1 MSSLHLPR
9 VISQRGKTAVEV
21 ERENF
26 EKAQSIA
33 INKAINS
40 NVHPV
45 KEKHVRSAILG
56 TFHESGAGVFWA
68 TTSKLPLQGNAII
81 CWKFLHVLHK
91 LLREGHAN
99 VILDSQKYISLLK
112 DIGKLWGHLKDG
124 YGRLIAAYTK
134 LLIQKLSF
142 HKKNP
147 RIPGSLTM
155 TDEQFNKIFGADVNN
170 YFEVSCDML
179 DYLDEI
185 LVLQEAVFGSLDMSR
200 SNSMT
205 NSGQCRLAP
214 LIPCI
219 LDSCQL
225 YDYLVK
231 SLFKL
236 HSSLPPDTLSGHRDR
251 FLAGYR
257 HLKQFYH
264 QSGTLQY
271 FKNLVQVPLLPDD
284 PPNFTIASDFSKHVK
299 PVAVVPEEME
309 PEAETPE
316 FDGIGFLIDT
326 SSPIQETDKFDETFG
341 EGSMDS
347 FNFNGQPQIDERDM
361 IIEQLHKEI
370 QQLREE
376 IERLQTEAQMKIQP
390 LLEEKEQL
398 KKILTELQLT
408 LDNTLKENEL
418 IKKELEEMKTVLPV
432 ADKLN
437 DSEKLVKANEEK
449 FKKMKD
455 IYGKLREEHVTLL
468 RVHAEVS
475 KQLKDEKK
483 LTEEKDM
490 LLKKTTSELDSVREE
505 QKQLEVATQAK
516 TDQVSLQL
524 QSSTQQCSQLEKS
537 CQAATA
543 AAAAAAS
550 QRNHPSSTT
559 AAASSP
565 PLPPLPS
572 PPPPPPA
579 QHTNDDYEELTKEIE
594 LIKAQ
599 KLQLETDLNDV
610 RSSSLALEESLQV
623 TKTEKEETAEKL
635 QKQVNCLQNELEEK
649 TKEMVVAK
657 ETLQKEM
664 EGVQSQLKSSQST
677 QQTAEENYTKNKEEM
692 ERKYEDLLTEKKT
705 SDNEREEALKKL
717 YQLLIESC
725 VKQCNSILLDATE
738 QSDNLLHLTVGCSA
752 DYLLDRILPV
762 YECLEKLGNSFQNY
776 KSNPIS
782 IQDLITSMV
791 DFSHRLSDSVQ
802 YGLATSHSAQ
812 LSAGEEL
819 NTTCKNTIDESMKA
833 LTQIEKDENSVL
845 AQFGVVLENVKKM
858 QSCAETLLPKIAD
871 VKDKEIGDMVES
883 EMQLTT
889 SAIDLA
895 ASKIEE
901 MLKKTQEDTTGLN
914 LEVNESILDA
924 CTGLM
929 QAIKVLVE
937 KSRDLQKEIVAQGRG
952 ASSAKE
958 FYNKHHRWTEG
969 LLSAAK
975 AVGWGATAT
984 MEAADKVVQG
994 EGKFEELIVY
1004 SKEIAAST
1012 IQLVVASKVKADRNS
1027 KHLKELTDASKKVN
1041 QAAGKVI
1048 GSAKTGANAIEE
1060 RSLMDFSSLNLHQT
1074 KKQEMQIK
1082 VLILEMEKD
1091 LKNEYEKL
1099 SNIRKHHY
1107 QLAGESEGWDV
1118 EEDNKS

>member
-1 MSSLHLPR
+1 
-9 VISQRGKTAVEV
+9 
-21 ERENF
+21 
-26 EKAQSIA
+26 
-33 INKAINS
+33 
-40 NVHPV
+40 
-45 KEKHVRSAILG
+45 
-56 TFHESGAGVFWA
+56 
-68 TTSKLPLQGNAII
+68 
-81 CWKFLHVLHK
+81 
-91 LLREGHAN
+91 
-99 VILDSQKYISLLK
+99 
-112 DIGKLWGHLKDG
+112 
-124 YGRLIAAYTK
+124 
-134 LLIQKLSF
+134 
-142 HKKNP
+142 
-147 RIPGSLTM
+147 
-155 TDEQFNKIFGADVNN
+155 
-170 YFEVSCDML
+170 
-179 DYLDEI
+179 
-185 LVLQEAVFGSLDMSR
+185 
-200 SNSMT
+200 
-205 NSGQCRLAP
+205 
-214 LIPCI
+214 
-219 LDSCQL
+219 
-225 YDYLVK
+225 
-231 SLFKL
+231 
-236 HSSLPPDTLSGHRDR
+236 
-251 FLAGYR
+251 
-257 HLKQFYH
+257 
-264 QSGTLQY
+264 
-271 FKNLVQVPLLPDD
+271 
-284 PPNFTIASDFSKHVK
+284 
-299 PVAVVPEEME
+299 
-309 PEAETPE
+309 
-316 FDGIGFLIDT
+316 
-326 SSPIQETDKFDETFG
+326 
-341 EGSMDS
+341 MDS

-398 KKILTELQLT
+398 NKILTELQLT

-418 IKKELEEMKTVLPV
+418 IKKELEEMKTNLPA

-490 LLKKTTSELDSVREE
+490 LLKKTNSELDSVREE
-505 QKQLEVATQAK
+505 QKQLEVTTQAK
-516 TDQVSLQL
+516 ADQVSLQL
-524 QSSTQQCSQLEKS
+524 QSSTQQRSQLEKS
-537 CQAATA
+537 CQ
-543 AAAAAAS
+543 
-550 QRNHPSSTT
+550 
-559 AAASSP
+559 
-565 PLPPLPS
+565 
-572 PPPPPPA
+572 
-579 QHTNDDYEELTKEIE
+579 ELTKEIE

-599 KLQLETDLNDV
+599 KLQLETDLKDV
-610 RSSSLALEESLQV
+610 RSSSIALEESLQA
-623 TKTEKEETAEKL
+623 TKAEKDETAEKL
-635 QKQVNCLQNELEEK
+635 QKQVSCLQNELEEK

-657 ETLQKEM
+657 ETLKKEM
-664 EGVQSQLKSSQST
+664 EVVETQLKSSQGT

-692 ERKYEDLLTEKKT
+692 ERKYEELLTEKKT
-705 SDNEREEALKKL
+705 SDNEHEAALNKL
-717 YQLLIESC
+717 YQLLLESC

-819 NTTCKNTIDESMKA
+819 NMTCKNTIEESMKA
-833 LTQIEKDENSVL
+833 LTQVEKDENSVL
-845 AQFGVVLENVKKM
+845 AQFDVVLENVKKM

-901 MLKKTQEDTTGLN
+901 MLKKTQEDSTGLN

-1027 KHLKELTDASKKVN
+1027 KHLSELTDASKKVN

-1099 SNIRKHHY
+1099 NNIRKHHY

-1118 EEDNKS
+1118 EEWLQMCDSDGGGGTLDLRLPDSSLAHSGTDAVSSDH